1 MIEPDWPA
9 PSGVRALVTT
19 RDMGDMKSVEGMKVL
34 RSHLPGLPNFMS
46 QVHGTTVLEWP
57 AEGCLFTGDAAVT
70 RRAATVCSIMIADCM
85 PVFFADDAGT
95 VVGVAHA
102 GWRGLSAGVL
112 ENTVAAMGVA
122 PERLLAWLGPAIGPR
137 AYEVGEDV
145 RAAFA
150 GHDYAFT
157 PTRPG
162 HWLLDL
168 YAVARQRL
176 ADAGVRNLFGGSF
189 CTYTDHE
196 RFFSW
201 RRAKDAGRMVAA
213 IWLT

>member
-9 PSGVRALVTT
+9 PPGVRALVTT
-19 RDMGDMKSVEGMKVL
+19 RDEGDMMSAEG
-34 RSHLPGLPNFMS
+34 RQHLHELLPEEPVWMR
-46 QVHGTTVLEWP
+46 QVHGVRVVEKENALDDEE
-57 AEGCLFTGDAAVT
+57 ADAAIT
-70 RRAATVCSIMIADCM
+70 RRRGMVCVVRIADCM
-85 PVFFADDAGT
+85 PVMLADDAGT
-95 VVGVAHA
+95 VVGIAHA
-102 GWRGLSAGVL
+102 GWRGLSGGVI
-112 ENTVAAMGVA
+112 EATIRAMRVA

-150 GHDYAFT
+150 GCEEAFAA
-157 PTRPG
+157 TRAG
-162 HWLLDL
+162 HWNLDL

-176 ADAGVRNLFGGSF
+176 KAAGARYIFGGIF
-189 CTYTDHE
+189 CTFTDRD

-201 RRAKDAGRMVAA
+201 RRDRDPKRMAAA